1 MTDNTI
7 PFDAA
12 AAADNTSARH
22 DRRFYLAAWRWH
34 FYAGLFVIPFLLI
47 LSVTGMMMMYIGY
60 FDGRDGE
67 NITISIPAAAA
78 PLAVSQQADLAA
90 AAIPGGGLVEWL
102 SPKTP
107 DRVAVFRVKAPDGA
121 QTMVAVD
128 PYTGDVVKTWVR
140 RDGWYDFADN
150 IHSDLLLGTP
160 GDRILEIAAGLG
172 IVMLISGVYLWWPRE
187 QRLREALVPAVRQS
201 GRAFLKSL
209 HGAVGIWV
217 SFFLLL
223 FLLSGMSWTGVWGG
237 KLVQAWSTFPAEK
250 WDNVPLSDQTHA
262 SLNHGAMS
270 DVPWALEQTLM
281 PASGSQAGVIGIAPG
296 TPVDIDSISALA
308 KAAGFNA
315 RYRVAYP
322 KGETG
327 VWTINQ
333 DTMSADAED
342 PFSDRTVHVDRYTG
356 RVLANVGYA
365 DYSLAGKTMAVSIPL
380 HMGLTGL
387 WNLVLNTLVCLSV
400 QFLCIS
406 GVVMWW
412 IRRPSKA
419 SLRFFAPQ
427 VPENRPHW
435 RGAMVLM
442 LAVSMAFPLAGLTL
456 LAVLAL
462 DLLIL
467 SKVPGLRRVFA

>member
-1 MTDNTI
+1 MTDNSL

-12 AAADNTSARH
+12 SAATGKPAVY

-34 FYAGLFVIPFLLI
+34 FYAGLFIIPFLLI

-67 NITISIPAAAA
+67 NITVPVPASVSAM
-78 PLAVSQQADLAA
+78 AVSRQAELAA
-90 AAIPGGGLVEWL
+90 EAIPGGTVVEWL
-102 SPKTP
+102 SPKAV
-107 DRVAVFRVKAPDGA
+107 DRVAVFRVKAPDGV
-121 QTMVAVD
+121 QTMVAID
-128 PYTGDVVKTWVR
+128 PYTGGVVETWVR
-140 RDGWYDFADN
+140 RNGWYDFADN

-172 IVMLISGVYLWWPRE
+172 IVMLISGVYLWWPRG
-187 QRLREALVPAVRQS
+187 QRLRDCLVPAFGQS

-209 HGAVGIWV
+209 HTVIGIWV

-223 FLLSGMSWTGVWGG
+223 FLLSGMSWTGVWGT
-237 KLVQAWSTFPAEK
+237 KLVQAWNTFPAEK
-250 WDNVPLSDQTHA
+250 WDNVPLSDETHA
-262 SLNHGAMS
+262 SMNHGAMS

-281 PASGSQAGVIGIAPG
+281 PASGSQAGVVGIAPG
-296 TPVDIDSISALA
+296 TPVDIDSVSSLA

-356 RVLANVGYA
+356 RVLANVGFA

-387 WNLVLNTLVCLSV
+387 WNLALNTLVCLSV

-406 GVVMWW
+406 GVLMWW
-412 IRRPSKA
+412 TRRPSKA
-419 SLRFFAPQ
+419 APRFFAPQ

-456 LAVLAL
+456 VTVLAL

-467 SKVPGLRRVFA
+467 SKVPVLRRVFA